1 MSFFNFNPAV
11 RAATQGVTS
20 KLGRHLDQ
28 QSQTTPSATV
38 IPFRRFHA
46 SEKQSPPDR
55 PPHALR
61 LYYLFLASTAFVQQA
76 KGTATS
82 QYLDDKLDSVIQNVM
97 KENNIAGLSLG
108 ILSPSGSVEFGA
120 WGNRTETGDKVTP
133 DTIFGIGSLSKSFLS
148 ASLGILMQD
157 FQDGVNRTALPH
169 GVTRFDWDTKVAAL
183 LPGEWKT
190 EDDFSTKQTDLVDLL
205 SHITGLPT
213 HDLSYSPDDTPRDLF
228 RQHYEYNNQMYVT
241 ASYIVSKFSGIPYR
255 DFVEQR
261 ILLPLNMSSST
272 LHPDRVSSLDRFSK
286 TWSPS
291 GRRIPFFADDK
302 KMALIAGAGGVISD
316 VQDLLQWAKLILNGG
331 VVVGS
336 ERNSTV
342 IIPSSTFNL
351 ATTGHSIVSPA
362 GDGTFSVMEYGL
374 GWLRTAYRGHESVMH
389 NGGAPG
395 VSSMC
400 AVFPLDNFAVVLLS
414 NTAGRGSEA
423 VVFAIADRI
432 LGLPTPSS
440 DDSINSTVTPTSS
453 AQLLPSQTVAPS
465 THTTLNLAGTYSN
478 AGYGNFTLCSSSKV
492 NTVTGI
498 SPTQNSTELYSV
510 SSRFW
515 GTHIRLTPVPGTN
528 YDYAVH
534 HTNLYV
540 DGYGADKSAFE
551 DPLFEFKAS
560 FMEERGK
567 VVGFGLFV
575 AEGETWRAKKGGSV
589 RDVADA
595 WFDKV

>member
-1 MSFFNFNPAV
+1 MIFSIF
-11 RAATQGVTS
+11 Q
-20 KLGRHLDQ
+20 
-28 QSQTTPSATV
+28 
-38 IPFRRFHA
+38 
-46 SEKQSPPDR
+46 
-55 PPHALR
+55 
-61 LYYLFLASTAFVQQA
+61 LFLASTAFVQQA

-82 QYLDDKLDSVIQNVM
+82 QYLDDKLNSVIQDVM

-120 WGNRTETGDKVTP
+120 WGNRTETETRSP
-133 DTIFGIGSLSKSFLS
+133 LTFLS

-190 EDDFSTKQTDLVDLL
+190 EDDFSIKQTDLVDLL

-213 HDLSYSPDDTPRDLF
+213 HDLSYSPDDTPRDLVLRMRNLRGAYEF

-241 ASYIVSKFSGIPYR
+241 ASYIVSKFPGVPYR

-272 LHPDRVSSLDRFSK
+272 LHPDRVSSLDRFSQ

-316 VQDLLQWAKLILNGG
+316 VQDLLQWAKLVLNGG

-336 ERNSTV
+336 QRNSTV
-342 IIPSSTFNL
+342 IIPSSTLEL

-432 LGLPTPSS
+432 LGLPTPSLE
-440 DDSINSTVTPTSS
+440 DSMNSTVTPTSS
-453 AQLLPSQTVAPS
+453 AQLVPSQTVAPL
-465 THTTLNLAGTYSN
+465 THTTLSLAGTYSN
-478 AGYGNFTLCSSSKV
+478 AGYGNFTLCSSSSSSAICAPVLRDFSKV
-492 NTVTGI
+492 NTATGI
-498 SPTQNSTELYSV
+498 SSTQNSTELYSA

-515 GTHIRLTPVPGTN
+515 GTHIRLTPVPGPN
-528 YDYAVH
+528 YDYVVH